1 MVRIFDIFR
10 SKKEDDV
17 PVEEIMPK
25 HMKHP
30 AHKAEHNSGRA
41 GKFIVIEG
49 NDGSGKSTQAKMLAE
64 KFGQLSRDVEI
75 VHFPFY
81 DSFYGSFIKKH
92 LQGGISKDNNPYLL
106 AMAFANDR
114 LMKKDQIYQWLEE
127 GKIVIAVRYVA
138 SSKAYQS
145 VKFKAPE
152 EMQEFV
158 KWVDEMEYDV
168 NKLPRPDITIYLNV
182 PADIAFGLVQQRSE
196 KSKSRPE
203 IYEKLTIMQKVEQ
216 VYLAMSK
223 NKNWLR
229 IDCIHGE
236 EMLTKEEI
244 SDKIYQLVKNII

>member
-17 PVEEIMPK
+17 PVEEIMPN

-30 AHKAEHNSGRA
+30 AHKTEQNSKRA

-64 KFGQLSRDVEI
+64 KFGQQSRDVEI

-92 LQGGISKDNNPYLL
+92 LQGGVARDSNPYLL

-114 LMKKDQIYQWLEE
+114 LMKKDQIYQWLED

-158 KWVDEMEYDV
+158 KWVDEME
-168 NKLPRPDITIYLNV
+168 
-182 PADIAFGLVQQRSE
+182 
-196 KSKSRPE
+196 
-203 IYEKLTIMQKVEQ
+203 
-216 VYLAMSK
+216 
-223 NKNWLR
+223 
-229 IDCIHGE
+229 
-236 EMLTKEEI
+236 
-244 SDKIYQLVKNII
+244 